1 MQWLNHFFLAL
12 FTAFLCIALSPV
24 LAKHIAV
31 YSAMQNLIEQGEWG
45 EQGTRQ
51 NRELV
56 NAESS
61 ISHFRLHQ
69 WTQTLPSPTLYS
81 LLSLKSSPSETE
93 SVVEQGKILY
103 DTEQFTEAVKVLQQ
117 AAAVF
122 RASRDGLREAITLSN
137 LCLAYQQLGLWAE
150 AEEAIAQSL
159 KLLQSRENT
168 GISEERLQIIAQ
180 TLDVQGQLQLAQG
193 QAEAALTTWQK
204 AADIYQQIGDRVT
217 LTRNRINS
225 AQALQALGLYLQAN
239 KILNEVQQTLTS
251 LPDSLI
257 VATALRSLGN
267 VRRVVGDLNVSR
279 LVLGK
284 SLAVAKRVQSPKAI
298 AEAQLSLGNTARA
311 QQDTEAALQY
321 YQQAAAVSVSSITRI
336 QAHLNLLSLLLEEKE
351 VQRGRRQEAG
361 GRRSNSAGVESP
373 SELKPLNGSSVG
385 VFNPCSLWSR
395 QETASAAVASPR
407 ASGSFPPASCPL
419 PPAFIDKNNLQ
430 DALALSSQIQL
441 EISNLPPS
449 RASVYTGIKFAQTLA
464 ELKQKTT
471 SDTPSWLDI
480 AQQLS
485 NAIKQAQNLQDRR
498 AESYAMGTLGELYE
512 KTGQFSE
519 AQDLTEKSLFIAQS
533 INASDIAYQWQWQLG
548 RILKKK
554 GDIKSAIA
562 SYNVAYNTL
571 QSLRSD
577 LVTMNPDVQFS
588 FRENVEPVYREL
600 VELLLRS
607 TVGVGAASGKKAEQS
622 SSSTVPLS
630 LQESINQDDL
640 KLARNVIES
649 LQLAELDNFFR
660 SACLNPTQEL
670 DPVVDKKDQ
679 QAAVIYPI
687 ILPDRLD
694 VILKLPN
701 QDLRHYKTAIRQDNV
716 ENIIAELRK
725 NLLNVTATVRVQ
737 QQSQQIYDWLIRPV
751 SAELAKSEIKTL
763 VFVLDGELR
772 NIPMGVLYDKQ
783 QEKYLVEQY
792 AIALTP
798 GLQLLDPKPLRQIQ
812 LNALT
817 AGVSEKRPVEG
828 REFSELQNVP
838 RELKEIKSEVSKSEE
853 LLNQQFTETN
863 LQNKLQ
869 TVPFSVVHLA
879 THGQFSS
886 DAEKTFILTWNKLV
900 KVKEFDNLL
909 RVSDKNRSNGIEL
922 LVLSACQ
929 TAEGDK
935 RAALGLAGIAM
946 RAGVRSTLATLW
958 SIDDRSTSDV
968 MSEFYRQLKAG
979 VNKAEALQRAQ
990 LAVFAKEK
998 APYFWAPYVLVG
1010 NWL

>member
-1 MQWLNHFFLAL
+1 MRWPNHFFLAL

-24 LAKHIAV
+24 LAKPPAI
-31 YSAMQNLIEQGEWG
+31 YSAIQNLTEQEEWG
-45 EQGTRQ
+45 KQGS
-51 NRELV
+51 RELV
-56 NAESS
+56 NAES
-61 ISHFRLHQ
+61 
-69 WTQTLPSPTLYS
+69 PTFYS
-81 LLSLKSSPSETE
+81 LLSLKSGPSQTQ

-103 DTEQFTEAVKVLQQ
+103 DTGKFTEAVKVLQQ
-117 AAAVF
+117 AAAAF
-122 RASRDGLREAITLSN
+122 KASKDGLQEAMTLSN
-137 LCLAYQQLGLWAE
+137 LSLAYQQLGLWAE
-150 AEEAIAQSL
+150 AEEAITQSL
-159 KLLQSRENT
+159 KLLQSGDNT
-168 GISEERLQIIAQ
+168 GTSGELSQIIAQ
-180 TLDVQGQLQLAQG
+180 SLDVQGQLQLAQG

-204 AADIYQQIGDRVT
+204 AADIYQQIGDTAR

-251 LPDSLI
+251 LPDSLL
-257 VATALRSLGN
+257 VATGLRSLGN
-267 VRRVVGDLNVSR
+267 IRRVVGDLNVSR

-298 AEAQLSLGNTARA
+298 AEAQLSLGNTALA
-311 QQDTEAALQY
+311 QQDTEAASQY
-321 YQQAAAVSVSSITRI
+321 YQQAAAVSVSSTTRI
-336 QAHLNLLSLLLEEKE
+336 QAHLNLLSLLLEKKE
-351 VQRGRRQEAG
+351 
-361 GRRSNSAGVESP
+361 
-373 SELKPLNGSSVG
+373 
-385 VFNPCSLWSR
+385 
-395 QETASAAVASPR
+395 
-407 ASGSFPPASCPL
+407 
-419 PPAFIDKNNLQ
+419 DK
-430 DALALSSQIQL
+430 DALALSSQIQS

-449 RASVYTGIKFAQTLA
+449 RSSVYTRIKFAQNLTQLKEKTSIDTL
-464 ELKQKTT
+464 
-471 SDTPSWLDI
+471 SWLNI

-485 NAIKQAQNLQDRR
+485 TAIEQAQSLEDQR
-498 AESYAMGTLGELYE
+498 AESYAMGSLGELYE
-512 KTGQFSE
+512 KTGQFFD
-519 AQDLTEKSLFIAQS
+519 AQDLTEKALFIAQS

-554 GDIKSAIA
+554 GDIKGAFVGDVGAAIA
-562 SYNVAYNTL
+562 SYNVAYKTL
-571 QSLRSD
+571 QSLRGD
-577 LVTMNPDVQFS
+577 LVAMNPDVQFS
-588 FRENVEPVYREL
+588 FRENIEPVYREL

-607 TVGVGAASGKKAEQS
+607 VESSAS
-622 SSSTVPLS
+622 VPFEKLDQRDAS
-630 LQESINQDDL
+630 LQKSNALRSPQEGINQDNL
-640 KLARNVIES
+640 KLARDVIES

-670 DPVVDKKDQ
+670 DPVVDEKDQ
-679 QAAVIYPI
+679 RAAVIYPI

-694 VILKLPN
+694 IILKLPN
-701 QDLRHYKTAIRQDNV
+701 QELRHYKTVIAQNDV

-725 NLLNVTATVRVQ
+725 DLLNVTATARVQ
-737 QQSQQIYDWLIRPV
+737 QQSQQIYDWLIRP
-751 SAELAKSEIKTL
+751 AQTELVNSGIKTL

-772 NIPMGVLYDKQ
+772 NIPMAVLYDKEQ
-783 QEKYLVEQY
+783 KKYLVEKY

-828 REFSELQNVP
+828 KEFPKLENVP

-853 LLNQQFTETN
+853 LLNQEFTQTN

-879 THGQFSS
+879 THGEFSS
-886 DAEKTFILTWNKLV
+886 DAEKTFILTWDKLV

-909 RVSDKNRSNGIEL
+909 RVSDKNKFSSIEL

-958 SIDDRSTSDV
+958 SIDDRSTADV
-968 MSEFYRQLKAG
+968 MSEFYRQLNAG
-979 VNKAEALQRAQ
+979 VNKAEALQGAQ
-990 LAVFAKEK
+990 LAIFAKEK
-998 APYFWAPYVLVG
+998 APYLWAPYVLVG

>member
-1 MQWLNHFFLAL
+1 MRCPNHFLLAL
-12 FTAFLCIALSPV
+12 FTVFLCITLSPV
-24 LAKHIAV
+24 LAKPPAV
-31 YSAMQNLIEQGEWG
+31 YSAMQNLTEQGELG
-45 EQGTRQ
+45 KQ
-51 NRELV
+51 
-56 NAESS
+56 ASS
-61 ISHFRLHQ
+61 E
-69 WTQTLPSPTLYS
+69 SPTFSS
-81 LLSLKSSPSETE
+81 LLPLKSDSSQTQ
-93 SVVEQGKILY
+93 SLVEQGKKLY
-103 DTEQFTEAVKVLQQ
+103 DRGQFTEAVKLLQQ
-117 AAAVF
+117 AAAAF
-122 RASRDGLREAITLSN
+122 KTSRDGLQEAMTLSN
-137 LCLAYQQLGLWAE
+137 LSLADQQLGLWAE

-159 KLLQSRENT
+159 KLLESGENT
-168 GISEERLQIIAQ
+168 GTSGERSQIIAQ
-180 TLDVQGQLQLAQG
+180 ALDVQGQLQLAQG
-193 QAEAALTTWQK
+193 QAETALTTWQK
-204 AADIYQQIGDRVT
+204 AADIYQQIGDKVR

-225 AQALQALGLYLQAN
+225 TQAFQALGLYLQAN

-257 VATALRSLGN
+257 VATGLRSLGN

-279 LVLGK
+279 LILQK

-311 QQDTEAALQY
+311 QQDTQAALQY
-321 YQQAAAVSVSSITRI
+321 YQEAAAVSVSSITRI
-336 QAHLNLLSLLLEEKE
+336 PAHLNLLSLLLEKK
-351 VQRGRRQEAG
+351 QDR
-361 GRRSNSAGVESP
+361 
-373 SELKPLNGSSVG
+373 
-385 VFNPCSLWSR
+385 
-395 QETASAAVASPR
+395 
-407 ASGSFPPASCPL
+407 
-419 PPAFIDKNNLQ
+419 
-430 DALALSSQIQL
+430 DALALSSQIQS

-449 RASVYTGIKFAQTLA
+449 RTSVYTRIKFAQNLTQ
-464 ELKQKTT
+464 LKEK
-471 SDTPSWLDI
+471 SSIDTPSWLNI

-485 NAIKQAQNLQDRR
+485 TAIEQAQSLQDRR
-498 AESYAMGTLGELYE
+498 AESYAMGSLGELYE
-512 KTGQFSE
+512 KTKQFSD
-519 AQDLTEKSLFIAQS
+519 AQQLTDKALFIAQS

-548 RILKKK
+548 RILKKE
-554 GDIKSAIA
+554 GDIKGAIA
-562 SYNVAYNTL
+562 SYNVAYKTL
-571 QSLRSD
+571 QSLRGD
-577 LVTMNPDVQFS
+577 LVAINPDVQFS
-588 FRENVEPVYREL
+588 FRENIEPVYREL

-607 TVGVGAASGKKAEQS
+607 PQGSSASVPFEKLDQQDASLLKANALRSPEQG
-622 SSSTVPLS
+622 
-630 LQESINQDDL
+630 INQDNL
-640 KLARNVIES
+640 KLARDVIES

-660 SACLNPTQEL
+660 SACLNPTQAL

-679 QAAVIYPI
+679 RAAVIYPI

-701 QDLRHYKTAIRQDNV
+701 QDLRHYKTVIAQSDV
-716 ENIIAELRK
+716 ENTIAKLRK
-725 NLLNVTATVRVQ
+725 NLLNVTATARVK
-737 QQSQQIYDWLIRPV
+737 QQSQQIYDWLIRP
-751 SAELAKSEIKTL
+751 AQTELVNSGIKTL

-772 NIPMGVLYDKQ
+772 NIPMAVLYDKQ
-783 QEKYLVEQY
+783 QEKYLLEKY

-828 REFSELQNVP
+828 KEFPQLENVP

-853 LLNQQFTETN
+853 LLNQQFTQTN

-879 THGQFSS
+879 THGEFSS
-886 DAEKTFILTWNKLV
+886 DADKTFILTWDKLV

-909 RVSDKNRSNGIEL
+909 RVSDKNRFSGIEL

-958 SIDDRSTSDV
+958 SIDDRSTADV

-979 VNKAEALQRAQ
+979 VNKAQALQRAQ
-990 LAVFAKEK
+990 LGVFAKEK

>member
-1 MQWLNHFFLAL
+1 MRCPNHFFLAL
-12 FTAFLCIALSPV
+12 FTAFLCITLSPV
-24 LAKHIAV
+24 LAKPPAV
-31 YSAMQNLIEQGEWG
+31 YSAMQNLTEQGEWG
-45 EQGTRQ
+45 KQGSSES
-51 NRELV
+51 RELM
-56 NAESS
+56 NPE
-61 ISHFRLHQ
+61 
-69 WTQTLPSPTLYS
+69 SPTFYS
-81 LLSLKSSPSETE
+81 LLPLKSGPSQTA
-93 SVVEQGKILY
+93 SVLEQGKILY
-103 DTEQFTEAVKVLQQ
+103 DRGQFSEAIKVLQQ
-117 AAAVF
+117 AAAAF
-122 RASRDGLREAITLSN
+122 KTSRDGLQEAMTLSN
-137 LCLAYQQLGLWAE
+137 LSLAYQQLGLWAE
-150 AEEAIAQSL
+150 AEEANAQSL
-159 KLLQSRENT
+159 KLLQSGENT
-168 GISEERLQIIAQ
+168 GSSGERSQLIAQ
-180 TLDVQGQLQLAQG
+180 ALDVQGQLQLSQG

-204 AADIYQQIGDRVT
+204 AANIYQQIGDKAR

-251 LPDSLI
+251 LPDSLV
-257 VATALRSLGN
+257 VATGLRSLGN
-267 VRRVVGDLNVSR
+267 IRRVVGDLNVSR

-321 YQQAAAVSVSSITRI
+321 YQEAAAVSVSSITRI
-336 QAHLNLLSLLLEEKE
+336 QAHLNLLSLLLE
-351 VQRGRRQEAG
+351 
-361 GRRSNSAGVESP
+361 
-373 SELKPLNGSSVG
+373 
-385 VFNPCSLWSR
+385 
-395 QETASAAVASPR
+395 
-407 ASGSFPPASCPL
+407 
-419 PPAFIDKNNLQ
+419 KNQDQ
-430 DALALSSQIQL
+430 DALALSSQIQTA
-441 EISNLPPS
+441 ISNLPPS
-449 RASVYTGIKFAQTLA
+449 RTSVYTRIKFAENLTQ
-464 ELKQKTT
+464 LKEKI
-471 SDTPSWLDI
+471 SINTPSWLNI

-485 NAIKQAQNLQDRR
+485 TAIEQAQNLQDRR
-498 AESYAMGTLGELYE
+498 AESYAMGSLGELYE
-512 KTGQFSE
+512 KTGQFSD
-519 AQDLTEKSLFIAQS
+519 AQELTEKALFTAQS

-554 GDIKSAIA
+554 GDIKGAIA
-562 SYNVAYNTL
+562 SYNVAYKTL
-571 QSLRSD
+571 QSLRGD
-577 LVTMNPDVQFS
+577 LVAINPDVQFS
-588 FRENVEPVYREL
+588 FRENIEPVYREL

-607 TVGVGAASGKKAEQS
+607 PQGSNAS
-622 SSSTVPLS
+622 VPLEKLDQRDAS
-630 LQESINQDDL
+630 LLKANTPRSPQEGINQDNL
-640 KLARNVIES
+640 KLARDVIES

-679 QAAVIYPI
+679 RAAVIYPI

-701 QDLRHYKTAIRQDNV
+701 QDLRHYKTVIAQNDV
-716 ENIIAELRK
+716 ENTIAELRK
-725 NLLNVTATVRVQ
+725 NLLNVTATARVQ
-737 QQSQQIYDWLIRPV
+737 EQSQQIYDWLIRPAQTDLV
-751 SAELAKSEIKTL
+751 NSGIKTL
-763 VFVLDGELR
+763 VFVLDGDLR
-772 NIPMGVLYDKQ
+772 NIPMAVLYDKQ
-783 QEKYLVEQY
+783 QKQYLVEKY

-798 GLQLLDPKPLRQIQ
+798 GLQLLDPKPLRQVQ

-828 REFSELQNVP
+828 KEFPELENVP

-853 LLNQQFTETN
+853 LLNQQFTQTN

-879 THGQFSS
+879 THGEFSS
-886 DAEKTFILTWNKLV
+886 DAEKTFILTWDKLV

-909 RVSDKNRSNGIEL
+909 RVSDKNRFSGIEL

-958 SIDDRSTSDV
+958 SIDDRSTADV
-968 MSEFYRQLKAG
+968 MSEFYRHLKAG
-979 VNKAEALQRAQ
+979 VNKAEALQAAQ